1 MEQRR
6 YNVGLDFIRIF
17 AMLAVILVHLTIYLP
32 IPDRIRSFFMWGG
45 AGVQCFFVLSGF
57 LDIMVR

>member
-17 AMLAVILVHLTIYLP
+17 AMFAVIWVHLTVYLP
-32 IPDRIRSFFMWGG
+32 VPDRIRPFFTWGG
-45 AGVQCFFVLSGF
+45 GRRSVLLCSERLSCMPF
-57 LDIMVR
+57 I

>member
-17 AMLAVILVHLTIYLP
+17 AMLAVIWVHLNMYLP
-32 IPDRIRSFFMWGG
+32 IPEGIRPFFTWGG
-45 AGVQCFFVLSGF
+45 GRALSAY
-57 LDIMVR
+57 LL